1 MRTGILSMVMGII
14 AIAIAFVVFPIVMDA
29 TQDLLTHEGST
40 WEEDVVVTGGS
51 ETSGPVVLT
60 YALLDDDEANVTS
73 ITSTLVTDVPV
84 ADSYVAGTKTL
95 TVTGL
100 TAASTRTLTTTY
112 TTQSQNV
119 FTGFGSI
126 AKVAPLIVFVGLLF
140 TGGFSMYKGISGM
153 RKGAGA

>member
-40 WEEDVVVTGGS
+40 WEEDVVVTGGA
-51 ETSGPVVLT
+51 ETDGDVVLT
-60 YALLDDDEANVTS
+60 YALLDDDVANVTS
-73 ITSTLVTDVPV
+73 ITSTEVTDVPV
-84 ADSYVAGTKTL
+84 AGSYVAGTKTL

-100 TAASTRTLTTTY
+100 AVSKTRTLTTTY
-112 TTQSQNV
+112 KTLSQNV

-126 AKVAPLIVFVGLLF
+126 AAVAPLIVFVGLLF
-140 TGGFSMYKGISGM
+140 TGGFAMYKGVSSM
-153 RKGAGA
+153 RKGRGA